1 MMYYR
6 LIIESVKAESNSF
19 PEIQMKLYSNEDAFT
34 IDFKGFK
41 AYEVSLAAFQYLMQ
55 IASKDLMTF
64 RWSEGRDAN
73 DPSLDKPIGPVSVVT
88 REMLVRL

>member
-1 MMYYR
+1 MLYYR
-6 LIIESVKAESNSF
+6 LIIETVQSESNCF
-19 PEIQMKLYSNEDAFT
+19 PEVQMKLYSNEEAFT

-73 DPSLDKPIGPVSVVT
+73 DPSLDKPVGPISVVT
-88 REMLVRL
+88 RESLVKL